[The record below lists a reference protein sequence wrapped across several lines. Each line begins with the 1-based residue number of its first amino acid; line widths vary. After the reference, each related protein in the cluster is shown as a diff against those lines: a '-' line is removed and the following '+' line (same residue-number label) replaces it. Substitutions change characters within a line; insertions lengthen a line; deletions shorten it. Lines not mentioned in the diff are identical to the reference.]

1 MAVPETSTPVEVS
14 DHGYLTSS
22 FYVEETCVPPPST
35 SVPIVP
41 YSQVPPSL
49 SPVQTTSTFTTTQSG
64 VSAAHKD
71 QTTIFRIPIETEKT
85 VTVTDSSGVTTVET
99 YTKQTT
105 SEPVETVFT
114 TTTIGPD
121 GVPTEHTHTSTM
133 YEIPT
138 EKEHTATTIIDG
150 VATESEYTT
159 TSYVYPQ
166 QKMHYTSTTIAHY
179 EKTTTEKDGI
189 PTVT

>member
-1 MAVPETSTPVEVS
+1 M
-14 DHGYLTSS
+14 
-22 FYVEETCVPPPST
+22 
-35 SVPIVP
+35 
-41 YSQVPPSL
+41 
-49 SPVQTTSTFTTTQSG
+49 
-64 VSAAHKD
+64 
-71 QTTIFRIPIETEKT
+71 
-85 VTVTDSSGVTTVET
+85 TDSSGVTTVET

-166 QKMHYTSTTIAHY
+166 
-179 EKTTTEKDGI
+179 
-189 PTVT
+189 